1 MDKETFDNEN
11 MVTYRINSK
20 KVNQFGKIYELMK
33 KLVKG
38 EDAKIKRELHKP
50 FPIAGTISI
59 TGEEIEIIQPQI
71 FIMMMKKYAT
81 GIEIDTDM
89 SGNIKIEATFY
100 GIAERV
106 DD

>member
-38 EDAKIKRELHKP
+38 KNAKIKRELHVP
-50 FPIAGTISI
+50 FPSAATMTIIGKKLKISEPFVFI
-59 TGEEIEIIQPQI
+59 SLVRKYATEIEIYPEGD
-71 FIMMMKKYAT
+71 YV
-81 GIEIDTDM
+81 EID
-89 SGNIKIEATFY
+89 ITFY